1 MLCLSEFFFFFFN
14 IDVIFDSYS
23 NTKGILMV
31 WNLFQ
36 VSTTV
41 IFPFFW
47 GEKTQLFFYLFFF
60 DRFINR
66 DGIDFSD
73 AQGMQAIQVV
83 PPLFLSRHLLFSS
96 NFKLY
101 ETFVFI
107 VSRSG
112 IWLKICKEC
121 WNTRQGNL
129 FFLRFLLI
137 YIILHCHCLETS
149 FHFILRGESKAKCG
163 KFN

>member
-1 MLCLSEFFFFFFN
+1 MKFVPGFYRTNFSFFSRGKNTIIFLSF
-14 IDVIFDSYS
+14 
-23 NTKGILMV
+23 
-31 WNLFQ
+31 
-36 VSTTV
+36 
-41 IFPFFW
+41 
-47 GEKTQLFFYLFFF
+47 FFF

-83 PPLFLSRHLLFSS
+83 PPLFLSKHLLFSS

-112 IWLKICKEC
+112 IWLKTCKEC

-129 FFLRFLLI
+129 LFLWFLLI
-137 YIILHCHCLETS
+137 YIILHCLCLETS
-149 FHFILRGESKAKCG
+149 FHFILRSESKAKCG

>member
-1 MLCLSEFFFFFFN
+1 MKFVPGFYHSNFSFFLRGKNTIIFLSFFF
-14 IDVIFDSYS
+14 Y
-23 NTKGILMV
+23 
-31 WNLFQ
+31 
-36 VSTTV
+36 
-41 IFPFFW
+41 
-47 GEKTQLFFYLFFF
+47 
-60 DRFINR
+60 RFINR
-66 DGIDFSD
+66 DGIDLSD

-149 FHFILRGESKAKCG
+149 FHLY
-163 KFN
+163 

>member
-1 MLCLSEFFFFFFN
+1 
-14 IDVIFDSYS
+14 
-23 NTKGILMV
+23 MV

-36 VSTTV
+36 VSTAL

-149 FHFILRGESKAKCG
+149 FHLYWEARARQSVVSLINNLDTKTWILFSFCSNADCQVDVIRTYV
-163 KFN
+163 

>member
-1 MLCLSEFFFFFFN
+1 MKFVPGFYHSNFSFFLRGKNTIIFLS
-14 IDVIFDSYS
+14 
-23 NTKGILMV
+23 
-31 WNLFQ
+31 
-36 VSTTV
+36 
-41 IFPFFW
+41 
-47 GEKTQLFFYLFFF
+47 FFF

-129 FFLRFLLI
+129 FSVRFLLV
-137 YIILHCHCLETS
+137 YIILHCLCLETS